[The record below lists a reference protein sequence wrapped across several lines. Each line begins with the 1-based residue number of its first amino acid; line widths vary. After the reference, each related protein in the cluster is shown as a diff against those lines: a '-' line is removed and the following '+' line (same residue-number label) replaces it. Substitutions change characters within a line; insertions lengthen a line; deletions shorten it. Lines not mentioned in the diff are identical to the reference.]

1 MAELPQFKRNYG
13 SKGGAYESPAT
24 AIDYSGN
31 VYAKTIDS
39 IGKTTA
45 NVIREKTKRNSE
57 PVRQTQKY
65 LDYNAKFVLENYD
78 EFSAN
83 MEKVGVNNPSLNKA
97 GLFAIEKKAQAYMAM
112 KSSTSKENQMEA
124 AREYALWDGKINE
137 LTQLINAGKDAN
149 ESYNADYVD
158 GYAKVNTEGGVS
170 TVNANIGLSKQYQ
183 LAMPARIGA
192 TRNPEEQWFFDEND
206 NWKIK
211 TMYSSDQ
218 ITKAYKDG
226 DIDTNYVVADPK
238 VLFSFDG
245 GRVPNITADK
255 NKFIEESGIYQNGK
269 FGEQFIQKDAVL
281 RTTKD
286 GQFEYMFRP
295 SKAAD
300 IAVAATPFVEA
311 TANSYLRFPEQAQSI
326 WDHVLNEFAPEGTEL
341 KYADGQVGS
350 AFDDESNEAFSRAYS
365 KWFFKDLEEKSGN
378 ASNYRKIKSDELT
391 ATERKEAKKAKE
403 IADAAPQVYTDIF
416 QNTKSYFDDKKVG
429 GKNIV
434 EVTVSPSSV
443 PSDGS
448 KVYPTIQ
455 LGYKSGTSTKG
466 GEQTIFTDD
475 MIFNLNDP
483 ARVRA
488 LIDMLP
494 ESADM
499 KKELRKLVGNNPIES
514 VSIDDYDQFKILGD
528 IPSNN

>member
-1 MAELPQFKRNYG
+1 MAELPQFSRNYG
-13 SKGGAYESPAT
+13 GASGAYESPAT

-31 VYAKTIDS
+31 VYAKAIDN

-45 NVIREKTKRNSE
+45 DVIRKKTERNST
-57 PVRQTQKY
+57 PVKQTQKY

-137 LTQLINAGKDAN
+137 LTQLITAGKEAN
-149 ESYNADYVD
+149 QSYNADYVD
-158 GYAKVNTEGGVS
+158 GYAKVNTEGGIS
-170 TVNANIGLSKQYQ
+170 TVNGNIGLSKQYQ
-183 LAMPARIGA
+183 LSMPVRIGA
-192 TRNPEEQWFFDEND
+192 TRDPEEQWFFDEND

-226 DIDTNYVVADPK
+226 DINTNYVVADPK

-255 NKFIEESGIYQNGK
+255 NKFQKESGIIDKNGN
-269 FGEQFIQKDAVL
+269 FTEAYVQKDAV
-281 RTTKD
+281 RKTTED
-286 GQFEYMFRP
+286 GKFEYMFRP

-300 IAVAATPFVEA
+300 ITVASTPFIEA

-350 AFDDESNEAFSRAYS
+350 AFDDESNEAFSKAYS
-365 KWFFKDLEEKSGN
+365 KWFFKDLEEKGGN
-378 ASNYRKIKSDELT
+378 ASNYRKIKSDEPTDAELR
-391 ATERKEAKKAKE
+391 ARRKEAKTTADQKKKIEYLDKAYSIDNLRNLDQVKSIAKKE
-403 IADAAPQVYTDIF
+403 ALKIEEFENSEDIEIGGKTISPGMSPREIRKILLIASGIDAATADEMAGEDLVPFGPQTQEPF
-416 QNTKSYFDDKKVG
+416 EEF
-429 GKNIV
+429 
-434 EVTVSPSSV
+434 
-443 PSDGS
+443 
-448 KVYPTIQ
+448 
-455 LGYKSGTSTKG
+455 
-466 GEQTIFTDD
+466 
-475 MIFNLNDP
+475 
-483 ARVRA
+483 AR
-488 LIDMLP
+488 
-494 ESADM
+494 
-499 KKELRKLVGNNPIES
+499 K
-514 VSIDDYDQFKILGD
+514 
-528 IPSNN
+528 

>member
-1 MAELPQFKRNYG
+1 MAELPQFSRNYG
-13 SKGGAYESPAT
+13 SKGGAYESPVT

-31 VYAKTIDS
+31 VYAKAIDN

-45 NVIREKTKRNSE
+45 DVIRKKTERNSA

-137 LTQLINAGKDAN
+137 LTQLINAGKEAN
-149 ESYNADYVD
+149 QSYNADYVD

-183 LAMPARIGA
+183 LAMPVRIGA

-211 TMYSSDQ
+211 TAYSSDQ

-255 NKFIEESGIYQNGK
+255 NKFQKESGIIDKDGNFTEAYLQ
-269 FGEQFIQKDAVL
+269 QDAV
-281 RTTKD
+281 RKTTED

-300 IAVAATPFVEA
+300 ITVASTPFVEA

-365 KWFFKDLEEKSGN
+365 EWFFKDLEEKGGN
-378 ASNYRKIKSDELT
+378 ASNYKKIKKDEPTDAELRARRKEDKTTAEQKKKIEYLDKAYSIDRLRNLDQVKSIAKKEALKIEEFENSEDIEIAGKTISPGMSPGEIRKILL
-391 ATERKEAKKAKE
+391 
-403 IADAAPQVYTDIF
+403 IASGVDAATADEMAGE
-416 QNTKSYFDDKKVG
+416 DL
-429 GKNIV
+429 
-434 EVTVSPSSV
+434 V
-443 PSDGS
+443 PFG
-448 KVYPTIQ
+448 PNP
-455 LGYKSGTSTKG
+455 L
-466 GEQTIFTDD
+466 
-475 MIFNLNDP
+475 LN
-483 ARVRA
+483 
-488 LIDMLP
+488 
-494 ESADM
+494 
-499 KKELRKLVGNNPIES
+499 N
-514 VSIDDYDQFKILGD
+514 
-528 IPSNN
+528 